1 MQEGNLLVEVLGKRK
16 HFVGVLAL
24 VGVELD
30 LGQHLVG
37 ERVRHY
43 KRGVASSATQV
54 HEAAFSQYDDVVAF
68 DVVEVNLWLD
78 LGLGVA
84 VVGVEPRHVDL
95 VVEVAD
101 VAHDSL
107 VLHHAEVALGHDV
120 LVSGRGAY
128 DVGPRDGVVHLF
140 HLIAVHS
147 CLKGT
152 DGVDFGHNHACSGS
166 AERSRR
172 ALAHVAVSGNYHNLT
187 GHHQVGGAAYRVNRR
202 LFTAVLVVEL
212 RLGHR
217 VVHVDGRQRKAAFD
231 HALVQA
237 VHAGGRLFRDS
248 ANAGNEF
255 RVAVEHH
262 VGEVATVVED
272 HVEGLL
278 AFAKEQGLLNAPVK
292 LFFSLAFPGI
302 HADSGGGDG
311 GRGVVLRREDVAR
324 RPSHFGTQLYE
335 GFDKDRCL
343 NRHVEAAC
351 HARSSEGLAGAEL
364 FAKGHQT
371 GHFSLGEGNFFA
383 SPIGEGHILYFVGHV
398 VRGSGR
404 RHSNDYLEA
413 QRYETSLGWS
423 FQSWSSSPGSSIKL
437 AILI

>member
-1 MQEGNLLVEVLGKRK
+1 MLGKRE
-16 HFVGVLAL
+16 HFVGVLSL

-30 LGQHLVG
+30 LGQNLVG
-37 ERVRHY
+37 ERVRHH
-43 KRGVASSATQV
+43 KRGVASGATQV
-54 HEAAFSQYDDVVAF
+54 HEAAFSQYDDVVAL
-68 DVVEVNLWLD
+68 DVVQVNLWLD

-84 VVGVEPRHVDL
+84 VVFVEPRHVDF

-101 VAHDSL
+101 VAHDGL
-107 VLHHAEVALGHDV
+107 VLHQAEVALGHDV
-120 LVSGRGAY
+120 FVSGGGAD
-128 DVGPRDGVVHLF
+128 DVSPGNGVVHL
-140 HLIAVHS
+140 LYLVAVHG

-152 DGVDFGHNHACSGS
+152 DGVDFGHDHARSGS

-172 ALAHVAVSGNYHNLT
+172 TLAHVAVSGNYHNLT
-187 GHHQVGGAAYRVNRR
+187 GHHQVGGAAHRVHCR

-217 VVHVDGRQRKAAFD
+217 VVDVDGGQRKAAFD

-237 VHAGGRLFRDS
+237 VHAGGRLLRDS
-248 ANAGNEF
+248 ANGSNQL

-272 HVEGLL
+272 HIEGLL
-278 AFAKEQGLLNAPVK
+278 AFAKEQGLLDAPVK
-292 LFFSLAFPGI
+292 LLFGLAFPGVD
-302 HADSGGGDG
+302 ADSGGSNCSSS
-311 GRGVVLRREDVAR
+311 VVLRREDVAR
-324 RPSHFGTQLYE
+324 RPGHFGTQFNE
-335 GFDKDRCL
+335 GFDKDRSL
-343 NRHVEAAC
+343 NRHVEAAG
-351 HARSSEGLAGAEL
+351 HTGSGEGLAGAEL
-364 FAKGHQT
+364 FAKGHQS

-413 QRYETSLGWS
+413 QRYGILG
-423 FQSWSSSPGSSIKL
+423 G
-437 AILI
+437 